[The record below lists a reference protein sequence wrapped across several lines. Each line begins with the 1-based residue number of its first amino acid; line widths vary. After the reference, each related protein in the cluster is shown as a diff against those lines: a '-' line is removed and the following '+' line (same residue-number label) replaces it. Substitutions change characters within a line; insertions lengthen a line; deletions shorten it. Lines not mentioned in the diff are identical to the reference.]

1 MKVLHCKRDKYNKSD
16 VVYIGRPSKWGN
28 PFKIGVDGT
37 REEVVKK
44 YEEYIRK
51 TPALLESLSEL
62 VGKDLVCWCAPQLCH
77 GHVLIKLIKELL

>member
-1 MKVLHCKRDKYNKSD
+1 MKVLHFKRDKYNKSD

-77 GHVLIKLIKELL
+77 GDVLIKLIKELL